1 MGEAQPARPG
11 AERRPSPGIGTF
23 LIADLRGYTRYSDEH
38 GDEASARITERFA
51 SLAGD
56 VITAR
61 SGTLVEIRGDEV
73 LAVFESPREGIRAAI
88 DLHAALE
95 AAHDPELPLRAG
107 VGIDVGEA
115 VPLDGG
121 FRGRA
126 INMAARLCAK
136 ARPGE
141 TLVTPELAHLAGS
154 IEGLLFEDGGPVRL
168 KGLTRPV
175 HLLQVVSS
183 VGPPDLGISPA
194 AGSLEFRALG
204 PLEVSDGGRAIA
216 LGGPK
221 QRLVLAHLVLA
232 AGHVVSMDQLIDG
245 LWEEEP
251 PKAAR
256 NTIQGYVSH
265 LRSALG
271 SERIEGRAP
280 GYVLHAEPDEVDV
293 LRFERLLRRA
303 RRQLSMDP
311 AQAIA
316 GFGEALS
323 LWRGAPLADL
333 TDASSLEGEI
343 SRLEEMRL
351 SALEDQIDARLAL
364 GHQGETIPELEHL
377 TAGHPL
383 RERLWGELMVALYRS
398 GRQGEALEAFD
409 RARRLLADELGID
422 PSPELRELHEKILKQ
437 DPGLELRGTP
447 LRSYRL
453 IEQIGKGAFGVV
465 WRALDPGVGREVAV
479 KQIHARLADDATF
492 VRRFQQEAQIVAR
505 LEHPHVVPLYD
516 YWRDGTGAYLVMRL
530 MRGGNLAE
538 RLGAGPLGLDEAVA
552 IIDQIASAL
561 SAAHRQRLVHR
572 DVKPENVLLD
582 EDGNAYLSD
591 FGIAEDQ
598 GVPAQVSAG
607 SSSWGFLSPEQIRG
621 EEATP
626 RSDIY
631 ALGMVLEEMLRG
643 RRPSTGRPNLPPA
656 VDAVLARATADDPSE
671 RFADA
676 RELAESLQGSIV
688 VAEPIV
694 AVTIAEEETR
704 NPYKGLRPFAEADAG
719 DFFGRDALIRRLV
732 GRMAEDE
739 TSARFLAV
747 VGPSGSGKSSVVR
760 AGLLPALRAGAV
772 EGSERWFYAEMLPG
786 PRPLEEVEAALA
798 RVAVDPRSSL
808 IEGLE
813 RDERG
818 LARTVDAIL
827 PHDDS
832 ELLLLV
838 DQFEELF
845 TLVEDEETRARFLE
859 SLTAAISG
867 AGSRL
872 RVVVTLR
879 ADFYDRPLAYPGFAE
894 LVRARSETVVPLSP
908 EELERAIAGPAERAG
923 VTPER
928 ALIAEAVGD
937 VTDQPGALPL
947 LQYALTETY
956 ERRQGGVLTLEAYRA
971 AGGVRGAVA
980 GRAEQLF
987 GAMNRAGQEATRQLF
1002 LRLVSVGEGSEDTRR
1017 LVLHSELASLE
1028 VDAHAMDGVI
1038 EAFGRHRLLS
1048 FDRDPDSRSPTV
1060 EVAHE
1065 ALLREWTRL
1074 RGWIDASREDVIMHR
1089 RLRSAAGEWEGSS
1102 RDPSFLL
1109 RGSRLTQ
1116 LEAWSE
1122 TTGLALSA
1130 AERGYLHESAS
1141 ARDVEAAAE
1150 QERVTRERAMER
1162 RSRTRL
1168 RALVAVLTVAALVAS
1183 LLTVVA
1189 ANQRSNA
1196 QQQERVATTRELA
1209 AAATANLNV
1218 DPQRSILLALAAID
1232 ATEPVRPEAVQAL
1245 HDAVAA
1251 DREIL
1256 TLRDPSTA
1264 NVAWS
1269 PDGRL
1274 LATGGT
1280 AVGQGQ
1286 PDVLLWD
1293 AHTGALVRRL
1303 VGHTT
1308 DIDYLAF
1315 SNDSTRLATV
1325 ASQGDDRTIIWD
1337 TRTGKKVRTIPGL
1350 GLGGF
1355 LLGARFSPDPEGKRV
1370 VIGEARGDGNV
1381 TVRVVDVKTGKQAWR
1396 ADTPVGWSTEPAF
1409 SPDGKSVAVNGSYE
1423 TLLFDASNGRHVLTL
1438 FTPWGDNPEL
1448 AFSPD
1453 SRRLLTADVIEADVW
1468 NLPPVGK
1475 EVKKV
1480 KEPAFRL
1487 LGQRG
1492 IVGVDWSSDGRL
1504 LATAG
1509 NDGTARIWDATT
1521 GEQLLVL
1528 AGHAGGVASVA
1539 FDPDGTRLLTGGG
1552 DGTARVWNIT
1562 PAATAEVFGAFEPS
1576 SQGLASVSFNADGT
1590 RLLTSDWN
1598 RRVWLWDPRT
1608 GGRVQGFDNT
1618 CCDADFGPGGSTIAT
1633 IGWTIANDWDHAT
1646 ILNTTSGKLIR
1657 EFTQEPGNWDNK
1669 LAFDPTGSL
1678 IATAQHS
1685 GAVALYDASTGR
1697 LLMHLGGSSSII
1709 DEMKDVAFSPDGH
1722 LLAAISFT
1730 ATLYLWNM
1738 PSGAEVF
1745 HKQAQTG
1752 EGTAVAFSPDGTTI
1766 ATAGLNGA
1774 TPWSTSGT
1782 KLQTMSG
1789 GGRAES
1795 VAFSPDG
1802 RSLATGG
1809 EDGVARIWDV
1819 TTGRQI
1825 VILSGHSDTVNGVA
1839 FSPDGT
1845 ELATVS
1851 SDGTLRVY
1859 TLSTAELVRIARSRL
1874 TRGLTNAECQQYLH
1888 TSACPTSFG

>member
-1 MGEAQPARPG
+1 MGEEPHTLTVP
-11 AERRPSPGIGTF
+11 ERPSSGVQTF

-38 GDEASARITERFA
+38 GDEASARVTERFA
-51 SLAGD
+51 ALAGE
-56 VITAR
+56 VIAAR
-61 SGTLVEIRGDEV
+61 AGRVVEIRGDEV

-115 VPLDGG
+115 VPLHGG

-126 INMAARLCAK
+126 INMAARLCAR

-154 IEGLLFEDGGPVRL
+154 IEGLLFEDSGPVRL

-183 VGPPDLGISPA
+183 AGRPDLGISPA
-194 AGSLEFRALG
+194 AGPLEFRALG

-221 QRLVLAHLVLA
+221 QRLVLAHLLLA
-232 AGHVVSMDQLIDG
+232 AGRVVSMDQLIDR
-245 LWEEEP
+245 LWDTEP

-256 NTIQGYVSH
+256 NTVQGYVSH

-303 RRQLSMDP
+303 RRQVSVDP
-311 AQAIA
+311 AQAVA

-333 TDASSLEGEI
+333 TDISSLEGEV

-364 GHQGETIPELEHL
+364 GDHAGTIPELEHL

-409 RARRLLADELGID
+409 RARRLLADEMGID
-422 PSPELRELHEKILKQ
+422 PSPDLRELHEKILKQ
-437 DPGLELRGTP
+437 DPVLELHGTP

-453 IEQIGKGAFGVV
+453 IEQIGEGAFGVV

-479 KQIHARLADDATF
+479 KQIHARLADDPTF

-538 RLGAGPLGLDEAVA
+538 MLGAGPLDLDEAVA

-598 GVPAQVSAG
+598 GVPAQPWAG
-607 SSSWGFLSPEQIRG
+607 SSSWGYRSPEQVRG
-621 EEATP
+621 EDATT

-631 ALGMVLEEMLRG
+631 ALGMVLAEMLRG
-643 RRPSTGRPNLPPA
+643 RRPPAEPPDLWPA
-656 VDAVLARATADDPSE
+656 VDAVLARATADDPSA

-676 RELAESLQGSIV
+676 RELAESLHASIV
-688 VAEPIV
+688 VAEPIA
-694 AVTIAEEETR
+694 AVTITDEETR
-704 NPYKGLRPFAEADAG
+704 NPYKGLRPFSEADAA

-772 EGSERWFYAEMLPG
+772 DGSTRWFYTDMLPG
-786 PRPLEEVEAALA
+786 RRPLEELEAALA
-798 RVAVDPRSSL
+798 KVAVDPRTSL

-818 LARTVDAIL
+818 LARAVDAIL
-827 PHDDS
+827 PGDDS

-845 TLVEDEETRARFLE
+845 TLVEDGQTRARFLE
-859 SLTAAISG
+859 SLTAATSEM
-867 AGSRL
+867 GSRL

-894 LVRARSETVVPLSP
+894 LVRSRSETVVPLSP
-908 EELERAIAGPAERAG
+908 EELERAIAGPAERVG
-923 VTPER
+923 VVPELG
-928 ALIAEAVGD
+928 LIAEAVGD

-956 ERRQGGVLTLEAYRA
+956 ERRQAGVLTLEAYRA

-987 GAMNRAGQEATRQLF
+987 GAMNPAGREATRQLF
-1002 LRLVSVGEGSEDTRR
+1002 LRLVSVGDGADDTRR
-1017 LVLHSELASLE
+1017 LVGRAELGSLE
-1028 VDAHAMDGVI
+1028 VDPEAMDAAI
-1038 EAFGRHRLLS
+1038 DAFGSHRLLS
-1048 FDRDPDSRSPTV
+1048 FDRDPNSRAPTV

-1065 ALLREWTRL
+1065 ALLREWGRL
-1074 RGWIDASREDVIMHR
+1074 RGWIDVSREDMIAHR
-1089 RLRSAAGEWEGSS
+1089 HLVAEAAEWERSG

-1109 RGSRLTQ
+1109 RGSRLAQ
-1116 LEAWSE
+1116 FEAWVD
-1122 TTGLALSA
+1122 TTAMALSA
-1130 AERGYLHESAS
+1130 EERSYVHDSVEVREIERAEEETRA
-1141 ARDVEAAAE
+1141 
-1150 QERVTRERAMER
+1150 TRERALER

-1168 RALVAVLTVAALVAS
+1168 RALVAVLTVAVLVAS

-1196 QQQERVATTRELA
+1196 QRQERVATARELA
-1209 AAATANLNV
+1209 AAATTNLDV

-1232 ATEPVRPEAVQAL
+1232 ATKPVLPEAIQAL

-1280 AVGQGQ
+1280 AVGHGQ

-1315 SNDSTRLATV
+1315 SPDSTRLATV

-1355 LLGARFSPDPEGKRV
+1355 LLGARFSPNGERV

-1396 ADTPVGWSTEPAF
+1396 RDTRVGWSTEPAF
-1409 SPDGKSVAVNGSYE
+1409 SPDGKRVAVNGSYK
-1423 TLLFDASNGRHVLTL
+1423 TLLFDASNGRLVLTL
-1438 FTPWGDNPEL
+1438 DTPSFDNPEL

-1453 SRRLLTADVIEADVW
+1453 SSELLTADWGEADVW
-1468 NLPPVGK
+1468 NLRAGGT
-1475 EVKKV
+1475 EV

-1492 IVGVDWSSDGRL
+1492 VVGAAWSSDGRL

-1509 NDGTARIWDATT
+1509 NDGTARLWDATT

-1576 SQGLASVSFNADGT
+1576 QGLASVSFNPDGT
-1590 RLLTSDWN
+1590 RLLTSDWD

-1608 GGRVQGFDNT
+1608 GERVQNYNG
-1618 CCDADFGPGGSTIAT
+1618 CCSAAFGPGGSTIAT
-1633 IGWTIANDWDHAT
+1633 IGGNPLDSAH
-1646 ILNTTSGKLIR
+1646 ILNTTTGELIR
-1657 EFTQEPGNWDNK
+1657 WMSTPPGNWEDK
-1669 LAFDPTGSL
+1669 LAFSPDGSL
-1678 IATAQHS
+1678 IATVQNS
-1685 GAVALYDASTGR
+1685 GKVALYDASTGR
-1697 LLMHLGGSSSII
+1697 LLVHLGGSTSIA

-1722 LLAAISFT
+1722 LLAAISAT
-1730 ATLYLWNM
+1730 ATLYLWNV

-1745 HKQAQTG
+1745 HKQKAQTG
-1752 EGTAVAFSPDGTTI
+1752 EGTSVAFSPDGKTI
-1766 ATAGLNGA
+1766 ATAGLDGA
-1774 TPWSTSGT
+1774 TVWSTSGT

-1802 RSLATGG
+1802 RTLGTGG
-1809 EDGVARIWDV
+1809 DDGVARIWDV
-1819 TTGRQI
+1819 ATGRQM
-1825 VILSGHSDTVNGVA
+1825 VALSGHSDTVNGVA

-1859 TLSTAELVRIARSRL
+1859 MLSTDELMRIARSRL
-1874 TRGLTNAECQQYLH
+1874 TRGLTNAECLQYLH
-1888 TSACPTSFG
+1888 TSICPASLG